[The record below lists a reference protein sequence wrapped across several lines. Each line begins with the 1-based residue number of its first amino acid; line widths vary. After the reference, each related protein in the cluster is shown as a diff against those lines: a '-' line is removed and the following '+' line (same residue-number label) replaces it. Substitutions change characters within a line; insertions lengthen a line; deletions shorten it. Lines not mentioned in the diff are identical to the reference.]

1 MARCFPAILVLIFL
15 GCDNSPDPQQVIE
28 SSRKATAEV
37 EKQLELRTAREITVS
52 FTPLTP
58 PSPLR
63 RGKEDAVNYFS
74 NGPNS
79 EVNRGGAKEIR
90 RVPEIS
96 RSCQAAYRCL
106 KRTEIG
112 VSAAA

>member
-37 EKQLELRTAREITVS
+37 EKQLELTRKSTAEAQ
-52 FTPLTP
+52 
-58 PSPLR
+58 
-63 RGKEDAVNYFS
+63 KEDAVNYLS

-79 EVNRGGAKEIR
+79 EDNRGGAKEIR